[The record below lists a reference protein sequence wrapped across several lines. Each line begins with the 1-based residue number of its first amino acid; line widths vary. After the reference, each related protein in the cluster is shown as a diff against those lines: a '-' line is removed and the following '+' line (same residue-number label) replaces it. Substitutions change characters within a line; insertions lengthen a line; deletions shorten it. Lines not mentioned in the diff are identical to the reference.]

1 MGFIRAN
8 IIPIMEEHRNRPFS
22 GNLLLLGQGDVYFT
36 QNNFENMAR
45 TAKISLKSGIA
56 PEPSHMQALADKGYM
71 SGASLFRQLGFDKIS
86 VSDVSTYEGADIQ
99 FDLNSPE
106 VPEDLHSRFD
116 TIIDHGTLEHVFHLP
131 NALRNLFNLLR
142 PGGRMI
148 HSSPS
153 GNFFD
158 HGFYMFQPT
167 LFMDFYKANGWDI
180 NLFKVGQYTPNQE
193 TEPAFFAD
201 YEPHM
206 FDAVSYGRMDNK
218 LYISLCVVQKKA
230 ESTADVI
237 PVQGAYASMSGW
249 SSQTA
254 SAPISPRTHGLITRA
269 INRIKREIQ

>member
-1 MGFIRAN
+1 MGFIHAN

-36 QNNFENMAR
+36 QSTFERMAR
-45 TAKISLKSGIA
+45 TAKVQLKEGVTH
-56 PEPSHMQALADKGYM
+56 EPSHLKALAEKGYM
-71 SGASLFRQLGFDKIS
+71 SGTSLFRQLGFNTVS

-99 FDLNSPE
+99 FDLNSPAVAE
-106 VPEDLHSRFD
+106 NLHSRFD

-131 NALRNLFNLLR
+131 NALQNLFTMLR

-218 LYISLCVVQKKA
+218 LYISLCVAQKKPG
-230 ESTADVI
+230 STANVI
-237 PVQGAYASMSGW
+237 PVQGAYADMSGW

-254 SAPISPRTHGLITRA
+254 AAAGSPGLLARLA
-269 INRIKREIQ
+269 NKIKR